1 MLQKTKDWIES
12 TIKYLNTEYSKLQIG
27 RANPSLLEDLMV
39 EVYGV
44 TWPLK
49 NSASVSV
56 MWPQTI
62 NIKPWDKSIVHN
74 IEKAISESGLWFS
87 PQNMWDSLIIK
98 IPPLTQ
104 ERRTEVVKI
113 AKKLAEDAKISVRN
127 ARSESYKDVKKAE
140 KDKEITEDDEKKFLD
155 ELQKLV
161 DEANKKIDDFL
172 KNKSIDIM
180 KV

>member
-1 MLQKTKDWIES
+1 
-12 TIKYLNTEYSKLQIG
+12 
-27 RANPSLLEDLMV
+27 
-39 EVYGV
+39 
-44 TWPLK
+44 
-49 NSASVSV
+49 
-56 MWPQTI
+56 
-62 NIKPWDKSIVHN
+62 
-74 IEKAISESGLWFS
+74 
-87 PQNMWDSLIIK
+87 LIIK